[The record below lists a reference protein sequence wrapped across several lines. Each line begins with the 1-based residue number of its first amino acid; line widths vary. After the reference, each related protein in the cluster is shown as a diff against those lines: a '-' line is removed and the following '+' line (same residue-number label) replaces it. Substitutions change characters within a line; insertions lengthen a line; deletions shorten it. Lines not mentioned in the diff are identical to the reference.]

1 MNSGDIGL
9 TIVSTFMFL
18 FSCVWTALA
27 WGFSVH
33 EVKQQQSSKI
43 HMAAKISWYG
53 MFLVH
58 VFLLFSLWFYSFS
71 KGSLFLTL
79 LTSHISFYLFFVKN
93 LK

>member
-18 FSCVWTALA
+18 
-27 WGFSVH
+27 
-33 EVKQQQSSKI
+33 
-43 HMAAKISWYG
+43 
-53 MFLVH
+53 
-58 VFLLFSLWFYSFS
+58 FLLFSLWFYSFS

>member
-43 HMAAKISWYG
+43 HMAAKSLG
-53 MFLVH
+53 MEC
-58 VFLLFSLWFYSFS
+58 S
-71 KGSLFLTL
+71 
-79 LTSHISFYLFFVKN
+79 
-93 LK
+93 